1 MGLVGES
8 GSGKSVTLRA
18 VTRLLRRNAAISGQ
32 VWWRGRDLLALSE
45 PALRAVRGREVAMV
59 FQEPMAALNPV
70 LTVGQQIEEGLAAH
84 GTLDARGRRARALEL
99 LDLVGIAAGPQR
111 LGSYPHEFSGGMRQ
125 RAMIAIALAPQPM
138 LLLADEPTTALDVTI
153 QDQVLQLLL
162 RLARELGMAMVLV
175 THDLG
180 VVAETC
186 SRVVVMYAGRTAE
199 AGPVAEVF
207 AHPRHAYT
215 AALLRSMPRDGPA
228 REPLTPI
235 PGQPPRLDRPVPG
248 CPFAPRCGLRG
259 GPLPHARAAAGGG
272 GASAPGGV
280 LGGGPLG
287 CVRGKRSDVLMPCQ
301 AIQCP
306 LRRPCG
312 ATSTAS
318 AFASRPLRLTATVQ
332 GGATWF
338 HIIRP
343 LADRASSLQGAQRR
357 RSRGRA
363 PPLRSL

>member
-1 MGLVGES
+1 MTDVLLRVDSLRVRFTTPRGTIQAVDGMGFAVNAGEVVGLVGES

-32 VWWRGRDLLALSE
+32 VWWRGRDLLALPE
-45 PALRAVRGREVAMV
+45 PALRAVRGREIAMV

-84 GTLDARGRRARALEL
+84 GSLDARGRRARALEL

-111 LGSYPHEFSGGMRQ
+111 LGAYPHEFSGGMRQ
-125 RAMIAIALAPQPM
+125 RAMIAIALAPQPK

-162 RLARELGMAMVLV
+162 RLARDLGMAMVLV

-199 AGPVAEVF
+199 AGPVADVF

-248 CPFAPRCGLRG
+248 CPFVPRCGFAEDR
-259 GPLPHARAAAGGG
+259 
-272 GASAPGGV
+272 
-280 LGGGPLG
+280 
-287 CVRGKRSDVLMPCQ
+287 C
-301 AIQCP
+301 
-306 LRRPCG
+306 
-312 ATSTAS
+312 ST
-318 AFASRPLRLTATVQ
+318 V
-332 GGATWF
+332 
-338 HIIRP
+338 
-343 LADRASSLQGAQRR
+343 
-357 RSRGRA
+357 A
-363 PPLRSL
+363 PPLAEVAPAHRAACWAADRLAAVEPS

>member
-1 MGLVGES
+1 VTDVLLRVDSLRVRFTTPRGTIQAVDGMGFAVNAGEVVGLVGES

-32 VWWRGRDLLALSE
+32 VWWRGRDLLALPE
-45 PALRAVRGREVAMV
+45 PALRAVRGREIAMV

-84 GTLDARGRRARALEL
+84 GSLDARGRRARALEL

-111 LGSYPHEFSGGMRQ
+111 LGAYPHEFSGGMRQ
-125 RAMIAIALAPQPM
+125 RAMIAIALAPQPK

-199 AGPVAEVF
+199 TGPVELVF

-235 PGQPPRLDRPVPG
+235 PGQPPRLDRLVPG
-248 CPFAPRCGLRG
+248 CPFVPRCGFAEDR
-259 GPLPHARAAAGGG
+259 
-272 GASAPGGV
+272 
-280 LGGGPLG
+280 
-287 CVRGKRSDVLMPCQ
+287 C
-301 AIQCP
+301 
-306 LRRPCG
+306 
-312 ATSTAS
+312 ST
-318 AFASRPLRLTATVQ
+318 V
-332 GGATWF
+332 
-338 HIIRP
+338 
-343 LADRASSLQGAQRR
+343 
-357 RSRGRA
+357 A
-363 PPLRSL
+363 PPLAAVAPAHRAACWAADRLAAVEPS

>member
-1 MGLVGES
+1 MTDALLRVEGLRVRFTTPRGTIQAVDGMGFAVDAGEVVGLVGES

-18 VTRLLRRNAAISGQ
+18 ITRLLRRNAAVSGQ
-32 VWWRGRDLLALSE
+32 VWWRGRDLLALPE
-45 PALRAVRGREVAMV
+45 PALRAVRGREIAMV

-111 LGSYPHEFSGGMRQ
+111 LGAYPHEFSGGMRQ
-125 RAMIAIALAPQPM
+125 RAMIAIALAPQPK

-162 RLARELGMAMVLV
+162 RLTRELGMAMVLV

-186 SRVVVMYAGRTAE
+186 SRIVVMYAGRTAE
-199 AGPVAEVF
+199 TGPVDAVF

-235 PGQPPRLDRPVPG
+235 PGQPPRLDRPVTG
-248 CPFAPRCGLRG
+248 CPFTPRCAYAEDR
-259 GPLPHARAAAGGG
+259 
-272 GASAPGGV
+272 
-280 LGGGPLG
+280 
-287 CVRGKRSDVLMPCQ
+287 
-301 AIQCP
+301 
-306 LRRPCG
+306 CG
-312 ATSTAS
+312 
-318 AFASRPLRLTATVQ
+318 TV
-332 GGATWF
+332 
-338 HIIRP
+338 
-343 LADRASSLQGAQRR
+343 
-357 RSRGRA
+357 A
-363 PPLRSL
+363 PPLAAVAPAHLAACWAADRLAAVELS